1 MLRQRQK
8 AFVQYYI
15 ANGFNGTRAA
25 ISAGYS
31 PQSAKQMAS
40 ENLSKPNI
48 RAFMEQTMKE
58 MMDEVGATRKWRL
71 DLLKRTA
78 DAAFMG
84 QTNEK
89 GLPDYEGVVK
99 SVQEL
104 NKMDGAYAAV
114 QTQNSL
120 TAVIADGTDKLDSI
134 VELQKQDLAKFVK
147 PQ

>member
-15 ANGFNGTRAA
+15 ANGYNGRRAA

-31 PQSAKQMAS
+31 KKTAAEMAH
-40 ENLSKPNI
+40 ENLKKPHI

-99 SVQEL
+99 TVQEL
-104 NKMDGAYAAV
+104 NKMDGAYAPV
-114 QTQNSL
+114 KTQSEM
-120 TAVIADGTDKLDSI
+120 TGVFADGTEKFGEM

>member
-8 AFVQYYI
+8 AFVHYYI

-31 PQSAKQMAS
+31 RKNARNIAS
-40 ENLSKPNI
+40 ENLAKPNI

-58 MMDEVGATRKWRL
+58 MMDQAGAGVQWRIEM
-71 DLLKRTA
+71 LKLAVDKAVT
-78 DAAFMG
+78 G
-84 QTNEK
+84 QTNK
-89 GLPDYEGVVK
+89 DGVVDVEGMIK
-99 SVQEL
+99 PIQEL
-104 NKMDGAYAAV
+104 NKMHGSYAAV